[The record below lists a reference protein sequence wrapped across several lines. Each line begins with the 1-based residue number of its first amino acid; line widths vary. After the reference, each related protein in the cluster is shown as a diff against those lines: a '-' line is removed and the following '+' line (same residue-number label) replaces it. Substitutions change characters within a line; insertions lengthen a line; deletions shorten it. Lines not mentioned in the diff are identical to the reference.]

1 MFYINFELAI
11 VSNFSVT
18 QNNGTSMPFQW
29 TPIDKAYSY
38 TVYFSCSGLMAF
50 NNNTHYHVLQKEDIA
65 GGLIACTFTISIK
78 VNIRG
83 TLFEGERSSPMLQS
97 IVKWK
102 FMYYSIIILSEL
114 LLPSITQT
122 NLAPATAQTAA
133 TTTQLMVVQS
143 TTVISDDGCNTAL
156 LYGLIAT
163 STLLAL
169 LVLINIFVLT
179 MMLFKKKLTSKTRL
193 FA

>member
-1 MFYINFELAI
+1 
-11 VSNFSVT
+11 
-18 QNNGTSMPFQW
+18 
-29 TPIDKAYSY
+29 
-38 TVYFSCSGLMAF
+38 
-50 NNNTHYHVLQKEDIA
+50 
-65 GGLIACTFTISIK
+65 
-78 VNIRG
+78 
-83 TLFEGERSSPMLQS
+83 
-97 IVKWK
+97 
-102 FMYYSIIILSEL
+102 MYYSIIILSEL